1 MPTMQTRTALVVLL
15 TDLTVHGEHL
25 PEKTVL
31 EVERAIRNDWF
42 GSKLCRD
49 ATADEV
55 AEYRA
60 QTEADGD
67 ELDAAL
73 ADLQAMHADIADAQ
87 QRRTEL
93 AAEIEAAEQALGE
106 LREAITQATAELAE
120 LDAKKAAATAA
131 KGGNK

>member
-1 MPTMQTRTALVVLL
+1 MVTTKAGDVVVVLL
-15 TDLTVHGEHL
+15 MDLMVTGEL
-25 PEKTVL
+25 IKADSVL
-31 EVERAIRNDWF
+31 GVDRALRNDWV
-42 GSKLCRD
+42 GSKLARD
-49 ATADEV
+49 ATAEEA
-55 AEYRA
+55 AEYLDNDSA
-60 QTEADGD
+60 

-73 ADLQAMHADIADAQ
+73 ADLHAVNDDIADAQ

-93 AAEIEAAEQALGE
+93 TAEIEAAEQTLGE